1 MDACSD
7 FSKNVGIVERE
18 EEKLK
23 ALFGGSF
30 NPVHVGHLIIA
41 RDILE
46 TFGFEEIIFVPA
58 YLQPLKDKLFLP
70 PELRLELLKASIEGE
85 KGFSVW
91 DYEIKKGGISYT
103 VDTLR
108 EFWRIHREKPV
119 FIMGADSFESFH
131 RWKEPTEILRLT
143 KVIVIKRPGYKINVK
158 EIAQKI
164 GYPIKFS
171 EVSKGKPIDSNILNE
186 IDVLI
191 YSGRLIEICSTEIRN
206 RLKLGKSIR
215 YFLTDKSE
223 EILRRWQENA
233 FQKDV

>member
-1 MDACSD
+1 
-7 FSKNVGIVERE
+7 
-18 EEKLK
+18 LK

-30 NPVHVGHLIIA
+30 NPVHIGHLIIA

-70 PELRLELLKASIEGE
+70 PELRLELLKVSIEGE

-108 EFWRIHREKPV
+108 EFWKIHGEKPV

-131 RWKEPTEILRLT
+131 RWKEPIEILKLT
-143 KVIVIKRPGYKINVK
+143 KVIVVKRPGYRINVNG
-158 EIAQKI
+158 IAQKI

-171 EVSKGKPIDSNILNE
+171 EVSKVEPIDSSIFKE
-186 IDVLI
+186 IDVLV
-191 YSGRLIEICSTEIRN
+191 YSGRLIEISSTEIRN
-206 RLKLGKSIR
+206 RLKSGKSIR

-233 FQKDV
+233 FQEDV

>member
-30 NPVHVGHLIIA
+30 NPVHVGHLIVA
-41 RDILE
+41 RDIFE

-70 PELRLELLKASIEGE
+70 PELRLELLKVSIEGE

-91 DYEIKKGGISYT
+91 DYEIRKGGISYT

-108 EFWRIHREKPV
+108 EFWKIHREKPI

-131 RWKEPTEILRLT
+131 RWKEPVEILKLT
-143 KVIVIKRPGYKINVK
+143 KIIVVKRSGYKISVNG
-158 EIAQKI
+158 IAQKI
-164 GYPIKFS
+164 GYSIKFS
-171 EVSKGKPIDSNILNE
+171 EVSKGEPVDSNILNE

-191 YSGRLIEICSTEIRN
+191 YSGRLIEISSTEIRN

-223 EILRRWQENA
+223 EILRRWQRNA
-233 FQKDV
+233 LQKDV